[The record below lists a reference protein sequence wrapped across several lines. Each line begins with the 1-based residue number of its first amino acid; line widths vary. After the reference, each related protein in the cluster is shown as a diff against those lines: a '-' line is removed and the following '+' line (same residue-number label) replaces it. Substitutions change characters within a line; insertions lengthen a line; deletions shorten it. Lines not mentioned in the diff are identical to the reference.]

1 MCGEVGLVWC
11 FSYVCCD
18 GIIQIICLICVISKT
33 DRQRQ
38 YNWNIVE
45 SGIKHH
51 NPSWDKTSVTKLCF
65 SRSTIFDRLVKE
77 CSNSLKALNCIKT
90 YQECS
95 FNRFLLFCFSIDQ
108 KFNIVDT
115 ECHTGIHFKQT
126 EFTTIFSEATW
137 SIFVDVIVAWQ

>member
-1 MCGEVGLVWC
+1 
-11 FSYVCCD
+11 
-18 GIIQIICLICVISKT
+18 LICVISKT

-51 NPSWDKTSVTKLCF
+51 NPSWDKTSVTNLCF

-95 FNRFLLFCFSIDQ
+95 FNRFLLFCFSIDLT
-108 KFNIVDT
+108 N
-115 ECHTGIHFKQT
+115 HTNQT
-126 EFTTIFSEATW
+126 NDLNYAITTDIRKAPYQSDFTAHHNSGR
-137 SIFVDVIVAWQ
+137 SDKM